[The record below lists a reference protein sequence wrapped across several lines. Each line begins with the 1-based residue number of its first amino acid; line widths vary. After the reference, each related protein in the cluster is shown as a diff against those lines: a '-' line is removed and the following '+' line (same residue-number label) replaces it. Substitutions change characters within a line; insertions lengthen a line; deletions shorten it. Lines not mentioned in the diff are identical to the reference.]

1 MPAHVFSSSA
11 MDSLPS
17 APRLVFL
24 LNAPPFLRLHIPTF
38 ESGFSVCFH
47 RFFHSISSTHIHGD
61 QVVATEECRIRRVH
75 LLQHPSPTLILASRV
90 HCHHLFQLML
100 HYGSPIQCLHWW
112 YGNNSNYH
120 MRCFFDF
127 LSAYKKSMEFL
138 LLFEDMDLCCET
150 ISTYGW

>member
-61 QVVATEECRIRRVH
+61 QVVATGMSNSEGSFTATPISYSNIGFQGPLSSSFPVDASLRFANTM
-75 LLQHPSPTLILASRV
+75 PSLVTS
-90 HCHHLFQLML
+90 FQLTKKVW
-100 HYGSPIQCLHWW
+100 SF
-112 YGNNSNYH
+112 
-120 MRCFFDF
+120 CFF
-127 LSAYKKSMEFL
+127 SK
-138 LLFEDMDLCCET
+138 T
-150 ISTYGW
+150 WTYVVKQFPLMGGSNRIHKG